1 MKKKISIIGGGAAS
15 MALATFL
22 DHQKFEVSIFEKNKA
37 LGRKFLV
44 AGKGGFN
51 LTHAEQINLLQARYT
66 PSAFLKET
74 LLQFSNEDLRNWLAT
89 IGIPTY
95 VGSSKRVYPQKGIK
109 PIEVLQAIQAVLSQK
124 GVNIIYNKSWTGWDK
139 DNNLIFNEK
148 EVVAS
153 DYVVFALGGGSWKV
167 SGSDGTWLSLFKKR
181 GIKVAPFEPS
191 NCAYQFEWKAD
202 FIQKYAGT
210 PLKNISI
217 SCLNKKQKGEA
228 VITSFGLEGNAIYA
242 LSPEIRTTLNKQQ
255 KAIIYIDFKP
265 SLSLTDVLTK
275 LNKSK
280 AKNITKCLKSDLK
293 LSNAQIALL
302 KIYLTKEEF
311 LNNETLAEKIK
322 GLQLEV
328 SDIAELDE
336 AISTVGGICLSEIDA
351 HFEFKGLKSSFCI
364 GEMLDWDAPTGG
376 YLLQACFSMGFSLS
390 AHLNKKG

>member
-1 MKKKISIIGGGAAS
+1 MKKKISIIGGGAA
-15 MALATFL
+15 AIATAAFL

-51 LTHAEQINLLQARYT
+51 LTHAEHINLLLERYT
-66 PSAFLKET
+66 PSAFLKEH
-74 LLQFSNEDLRNWLAT
+74 LLQFSNEDLRNWLET

-124 GVNIIYNKSWTGWDK
+124 DVNIIYNKTWTGWDK
-139 DNNLIFNEK
+139 DKHLIFNEN

-167 SGSDGTWLSLFKKR
+167 TGSDGIWLSLFKKR
-181 GIKVAPFEPS
+181 GIKVASFEPS
-191 NCAYQFEWKAD
+191 NCAYQIKWKAD

-217 SCLNKKQKGEA
+217 SCLNKEQKGEV

-242 LSPEIRTTLNKQQ
+242 LSPELRTTLNKQQ

-265 SLSLTDVLTK
+265 SLSLKDVLTK

-280 AKNITKCLKSDLK
+280 VNNITKCLKSDLK

-302 KIYLTKEEF
+302 KIHLTKEEF

-336 AISTVGGICLSEIDA
+336 AISTVGGICLSKIDS
-351 HFEFKGLKSSFCI
+351 HFEFKGLKNSFCI